1 MTHIQ
6 HRDLAA
12 GRWWELSLAEQL
24 GHVGSEVSRAAR
36 WIGRNPDVAR
46 GALYRALELLDLT
59 LADQRYRQSPARLR
73 EIARG
78 REVLV
83 DFFAGSNQYGSST
96 SSLQKY
102 YDAFARAA
110 RRRSS
115 RASPCI

>member
-1 MTHIQ
+1 MTDVQ

-12 GRWWELSLAEQL
+12 GRWWKLSLAEQM

-36 WIGRNPDVAR
+36 WTGRHPDIAR
-46 GALYRALELLDLT
+46 GALDRALELLDLM
-59 LADQRYRQSPARLR
+59 LADPRHRQAPARLR

-78 REVLV
+78 REVLA
-83 DFFAGSNQYGSST
+83 DFFAGPNEYGSSA

-110 RRRSS
+110 RR
-115 RASPCI
+115 PGG